1 MEFSSAIAFRH
12 SIRYFSA
19 RPVPDPV
26 LQAIA
31 EDATRAPSQLNGQD
45 WKIWIST
52 GESLDA
58 IRSEFDERNRAGIPP
73 STDFANLPLSE
84 RSPEVR
90 ARMEAIA
97 AEREA
102 LGLEADKRASQAVLF
117 HAPAVAFIT
126 IPKVHSEWM
135 VLDAGALEAFPLL
148 AAASRGV
155 GSIPAFNL
163 VRYPDIVKRVLGIPD
178 NLILA
183 IGIGLG
189 YPADSPLNRLRTGR
203 APLSEILTLKH

>member
-52 GESLDA
+52 GKSLDA

-90 ARMEAIA
+90 ARMEAVA

-135 VLDAGALEAFPLL
+135 VLDAGALEAFLLL

-155 GSIPAFNL
+155 GSIPSFNL

-203 APLSEILTLKH
+203 VPVSEILTLKH

>member
-52 GESLDA
+52 GKSLDA

-90 ARMEAIA
+90 ARMEAVA

-102 LGLEADKRASQAVLF
+102 LGLR
-117 HAPAVAFIT
+117 PT
-126 IPKVHSEWM
+126 
-135 VLDAGALEAFPLL
+135 
-148 AAASRGV
+148 
-155 GSIPAFNL
+155 N
-163 VRYPDIVKRVLGIPD
+163 
-178 NLILA
+178 
-183 IGIGLG
+183 
-189 YPADSPLNRLRTGR
+189 GR
-203 APLSEILTLKH
+203 ARPCSSTRRSRFYHDPESAFGMDGA